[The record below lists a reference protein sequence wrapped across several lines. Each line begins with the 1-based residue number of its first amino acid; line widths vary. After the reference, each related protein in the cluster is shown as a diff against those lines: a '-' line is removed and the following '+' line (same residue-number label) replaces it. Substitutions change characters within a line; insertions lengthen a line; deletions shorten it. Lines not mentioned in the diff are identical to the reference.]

1 MKSFRKQLDHDD
13 RGVALVLAMGVALIG
28 ISVAAIVVTQVIVAS
43 NDSGR
48 DRVRTTEVHSAEGAV
63 DATMAELETAAPC
76 PGPSFSPLTYGNG
89 SQATQVTVVIDYS
102 NDSGPLTCSDASGS
116 TGTLSGVPNKA
127 VVTATSVGVV
137 GGLGI
142 QPERNMQSELKLTP
156 NVSNGVNAAI
166 FAGRQLTYNANL
178 QVVPSSVGETA
189 DVWLDTGDWNCSG
202 ASGSKGGIVIQG
214 SLYVP
219 DGTLWV
225 GKDCNIGGDVWVQHG
240 LKLNSGTVIGGSVTV
255 RSAPLTHAGFTV
267 GGDVLVGGANDGV
280 GTINAPGTVTF
291 NVGVAAIPN
300 HTSVGLP
307 QIEYVEADWTMEGFT
322 PKALSSFN
330 GGNCVVN
337 STVTLGG
344 SKASPQKQVY
354 DLRGYDLRGCDPLDL
369 KNGADF
375 QICED
380 TALFVSGIKSAS
392 SYTVGSCDG
401 KKHKFWVIVPYSTYN
416 GNMDSNK
423 GSVEFD
429 SNIESFWYAPEG
441 LYLQTHSTF
450 YGQIYGGDL
459 NIKNDSNYNYV
470 NVGVPGVDLTN
481 GTAAASSGFRVEL
494 VSKREV
500 S

>member
-1 MKSFRKQLDHDD
+1 MKSFREQLHHDD

-63 DATMAELETAAPC
+63 DATMAELEVASPC
-76 PGPSFSPLTYGNG
+76 PGPSFSPLTYGSG
-89 SQATQVTVVIDYS
+89 SQATQVTVAIDYF
-102 NDSGPLTCSDASGS
+102 NDSGPVTCSDTSGF
-116 TGTLSGVPNKA
+116 TGTLSGVPNRA

-142 QPERNMQSELKLTP
+142 QPERNMQGELKLTP
-156 NVSNGVNAAI
+156 NVSNGVIAAI
-166 FAGRQLTYNANL
+166 FASKQLTYNANL
-178 QVVPSSVGETA
+178 QVVPSAVGETA

-202 ASGSKGGIVIQG
+202 ASGGKGGITIQG

-219 DGTLWV
+219 DGTLRI
-225 GKDCNIGGDVWVQHG
+225 GKDCDIGGDVWVQDG
-240 LKLNSGTVIGGSVTV
+240 LTLNSDTVIGGSVTV

-280 GTINAPGTVTF
+280 GTINAPGTVKF
-291 NVGVAAIPN
+291 NVGAAAIPN
-300 HTSVGLP
+300 HTPVGLP
-307 QIEYVEADWTMEGFT
+307 KIEYVEGDWTADGFT
-322 PKALSSFN
+322 AKPLSSFN
-330 GGNCVVN
+330 GGDCTVS

-344 SKASPQKQVY
+344 TAADPQKQVY
-354 DLRGYDLRGCDPLDL
+354 DLLGCDPLDL
-369 KNGADF
+369 KNKADF

-380 TALFVSGIKSAS
+380 TALFVSGIKSSS

-401 KKHKFWVIVPYSTYN
+401 KKHKFWLIIPYSTPD

-459 NIKNDSNYNYV
+459 NLKNDGNYNYV
-470 NVGVPGVDLTN
+470 NVGVPGVDLAS
-481 GTAAASSGFRVEL
+481 GTASVSSGFRVEL